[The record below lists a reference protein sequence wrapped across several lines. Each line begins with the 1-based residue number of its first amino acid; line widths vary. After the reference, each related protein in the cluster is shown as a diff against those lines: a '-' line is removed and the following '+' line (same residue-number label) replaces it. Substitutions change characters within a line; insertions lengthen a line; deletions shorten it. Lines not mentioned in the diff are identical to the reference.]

1 LRNAAIVRYGI
12 SIRATSSLKFE
23 PSDVPMPVH
32 LGSAVLSAAA
42 ILLAS
47 TPAFAAD
54 PAGLWLTQEKDAKI
68 RIAKCGKD
76 TFCGT
81 ITWLKEPIDPK
92 TGKPQVDDKNKN
104 PELQNRK
111 IMGLR
116 IFSMALEETGK
127 WAGKI
132 YNADD
137 GNEYDASIKVPE
149 KDKLEVR
156 GCVGAFCGSE
166 IWTKT
171 K

>member
-1 LRNAAIVRYGI
+1 
-12 SIRATSSLKFE
+12 
-23 PSDVPMPVH
+23 
-32 LGSAVLSAAA
+32 
-42 ILLAS
+42 
-47 TPAFAAD
+47 
-54 PAGLWLTQEKDAKI
+54 
-68 RIAKCGKD
+68 
-76 TFCGT
+76 
-81 ITWLKEPIDPK
+81 
-92 TGKPQVDDKNKN
+92 
-104 PELQNRK
+104 
-111 IMGLR
+111 
-116 IFSMALEETGK
+116 MALEETGK

>member
-1 LRNAAIVRYGI
+1 MQA
-12 SIRATSSLKFE
+12 FE
-23 PSDVPMPVH
+23 KPMPVH
-32 LGSAVLSAAA
+32 CGRTVLFVAALLFSTAPAV
-42 ILLAS
+42 
-47 TPAFAAD
+47 AAD

-68 RIAKCGKD
+68 RVAKCAKD

-111 IMGLR
+111 IIGLR
-116 IFSMALEETGK
+116 IFSMALEDSGK

-156 GCVGAFCGSE
+156 GCAGAFCGSE